1 MTTRRSG
8 WSLRDTPTAVRP
20 PVAGAKTVPTQ
31 RILGGQRAT
40 LSSARQAYLDGEFEE
55 CLNGCYAISLHDDAT
70 RYDVALLRGRV
81 LLRMGRADKAID
93 ALRACAYTPTSLDPY
108 VTAKMLLGAAYVRLG
123 QVERGETLLLEAS
136 DLARNAHPTI
146 QAELALNLGI
156 ARCQLQRYDEA
167 EALLASVDPSAD
179 IIHARAVQY
188 LAWVAFARGDFDLAA
203 ERFRGSLRALA
214 ACTYR
219 DRYVEANVLQGLT
232 ALCAELLQADGW
244 APLQRRIRSFDWRQ
258 DGLARPRF
266 WVAMYASIL
275 CEITGD
281 AAGARTWARDAESG
295 ATNTAYRIL
304 AQCRMAAVFRG
315 LREPGAHSEFVDRA
329 KELHATLSV
338 VDLGDDQKQLPVFL
352 AEEMTHAGMHADA
365 ALLMSQYRDVI
376 VPTLR
381 ASPGDERY
389 AAVEST
395 VDGFVREAA
404 GDYKGAI
411 KFFTSALRL
420 YTKARYRRRASEV
433 ALRLARLTGAR
444 RYVAYA
450 TKALDGVDRSYWMV
464 VQLGELESSP
474 GPSLTETE
482 KAILTLLVR
491 GRSYKEIAATR
502 NISWKTVA
510 NHVQMLFRKFDVNSR
525 GQLAAKALR
534 RGLVAL
540 HEEAVSGG

>member
-1 MTTRRSG
+1 M
-8 WSLRDTPTAVRP
+8 
-20 PVAGAKTVPTQ
+20 
-31 RILGGQRAT
+31 
-40 LSSARQAYLDGEFEE
+40 
-55 CLNGCYAISLHDDAT
+55 
-70 RYDVALLRGRV
+70 ALLRARV
-81 LLRMGRADKAID
+81 LLRLGRADKAID
-93 ALRACAYTPTSLDPY
+93 ALRACAYTPTSIDPY

-123 QVERGETLLLEAS
+123 QLERGEALLVEAS
-136 DLARNAHPTI
+136 ELGRDAHPTI
-146 QAELALNLGI
+146 RAELAVNLGI
-156 ARCQLQRYDEA
+156 ARFALHRYEDA
-167 EALLASVDPSAD
+167 EALLAGVDRGAD

-203 ERFRGSLRALA
+203 ERFRNSLRALA

-244 APLQRRIRSFDWRQ
+244 DALQRSIRAFDWRQ

-266 WVAMYASIL
+266 WVAMFASIM

-281 AAGARTWARDAESG
+281 AAGARTWARDAE
-295 ATNTAYRIL
+295 AAAANPAYRIL

-315 LREPGAHSEFVDRA
+315 LREVGAHREFVDRA
-329 KELHATLSV
+329 KESYATLSV
-338 VDLGDDQKQLPVFL
+338 VDLGEDQKQLPLFL
-352 AEEMTHAGMHADA
+352 AEEMAHAGMHADA

-411 KFFTSALRL
+411 KLFTSALRRH
-420 YTKARYRRRASEV
+420 TKARYRRRGSEV
-433 ALRLARLTGAR
+433 ALRLARLTGAK
-444 RYVAYA
+444 RYVDYA
-450 TKALDGVDRSYWMV
+450 TKALDGVDPSYWMV

-491 GRSYKEIAATR
+491 GRSYKEIAAAR

-525 GQLAAKALR
+525 GQLAANALR

-540 HEEAVSGG
+540 HDESASGEGP